1 MEIISNYQKRVNN
14 TITSDLIIKIENSKL
29 KKILIHSLLGGKR
42 LRSII
47 SLNILEN
54 LQKKKKNDL
63 KINKELCIIV
73 ELFHN
78 ACLIIDDLPIMDNDE
93 YRRGKKTVWYEYG
106 ILNAHLITNYM
117 LYQCILNIN
126 NIIQNLRKRDI
137 YNKEE
142 IYDIKH
148 RILNVYFKNMK
159 DAAYGQFLDIYPLLK
174 VQYNLPLKIKD
185 NLLRKIITAK
195 TAPFFEVAFL
205 LPYLFFDNNPDE
217 IKTLKEIS
225 LLFGLLYQ
233 ISDDFEDQQQDSQKE
248 GCIIQN
254 YVVVVGKEKASKHF
268 YIFLEEFK
276 IKMVLLDLFSPLI
289 KAITIYLSNKVDKY
303 K

>member
-1 MEIISNYQKRVNN
+1 MEIIKNYQQKVNN
-14 TITSDLIIKIENSKL
+14 IITSDLIIKIENNQL
-29 KKILIHSLLGGKR
+29 KKILIHSLSGGKR

-47 SLNILEN
+47 SLDILEN
-54 LQKKKKNDL
+54 LQKKNKKKLD
-63 KINKELCIIV
+63 INKELCIIV

-78 ACLIIDDLPIMDNDE
+78 SCLIIDDLPVMDNDE

-117 LYQCILNIN
+117 LYQCIININ
-126 NIIQNLRKRDI
+126 NIVKKLINKNI
-137 YNKEE
+137 YNREK

-148 RILNVYFKNMK
+148 RILNNYFKNMN
-159 DAAYGQFLDIYPLLK
+159 DAAYGQFLDIYPLLN
-174 VQYNLPLKIKD
+174 VNYNFPLNIKE

-205 LPYLFFDNNPDE
+205 LPYLFFDNNPNE
-217 IKTLKEIS
+217 IKIFREIS

-233 ISDDFEDQQQDSQKE
+233 ISDDFEDQEQDLKKD

-254 YVVVVGKEKASKHF
+254 YVVVVGRVKARKHF
-268 YIFLEEFK
+268 YIFLKVFIEK
-276 IKMVLLDLFSPLI
+276 ICVLDLYSPLI
-289 KAITIYLSNKVDKY
+289 EAIINYLSNKVDKY